1 MDTVIIII
9 ASIIIIALVAAW
21 AYSYQRIKT
30 ELVGKD
36 AEIRNA
42 KELLQSEKE
51 QHEKAVA
58 ELKSQH
64 ENAVSELKNQHE
76 KMLGALKEGQEKA
89 IEAAKTALAL
99 ENEKMLKA
107 GQNEFAKKSNEDI
120 EKILNPLK
128 EKITELKEEM
138 GKGNEAQVRLKSEL
152 EHHVQDM
159 LKQSE
164 AARKSADDLTN
175 ALKHGNKLQG
185 GWGETIL
192 EELLDSQGLKR
203 GVHFDAQYTIRNEK
217 GEAVKSEEGEKKLI
231 PDIVLH
237 LGDDREVIIDSKVS
251 LTAFIDYVNAETED
265 ARKEA
270 LKEHIQSLRRHV
282 RELAHKDYSS
292 YIKPPKVSSGFVMMF
307 VPNSGALWTAL
318 RAEPGLWREAA
329 GLGVYIADEQSLYGA
344 LRIVDLTW
352 RQIKQAE
359 SHQKVFEL
367 ADEMLKRVGDYVV
380 KYNALG
386 DALNK
391 AAKAYQEASIKIAP
405 EGQSIRTS
413 AEKLIRL
420 GANGKQLISIS
431 STKKEPLV
439 KVLGIDASS
448 ALDTGLGNA
457 PTPNSPS
464 LPDAD

>member
-1 MDTVIIII
+1 MEILLSFLGGVAFAAVIAYFI
-9 ASIIIIALVAAW
+9 AKGA
-21 AYSYQRIKT
+21 IKNRV
-30 ELVGKD
+30 EQ
-36 AEIRNA
+36 AEKASGLQKEVMQA
-42 KELLQSEKE
+42 KEDAQKQAMEAMEKRFDE
-51 QHEKAVA
+51 TIAKVSAQVKADT
-58 ELKSQH
+58 SD
-64 ENAVSELKNQHE
+64 
-76 KMLGALKEGQEKA
+76 
-89 IEAAKTALAL
+89 
-99 ENEKMLKA
+99 MLKDR
-107 GQNEFAKKSNEDI
+107 QEEFSKKSNEDI

-128 EKITELKEEM
+128 EKISELKEEM

-203 GVHFDAQYTIRNEK
+203 GVHFDAQYTIRDEK
-217 GEAVKSEEGEKKLI
+217 GAAVKSEENDKKLI

-251 LTAFIDYVNAETED
+251 LTAFLDYVNAETED
-265 ARKEA
+265 ARKDA
-270 LKEHIQSLRRHV
+270 LKEHVQSIRRHV

-292 YIKPPKVSSGFVMMF
+292 YIKPPKVSAGFVMMF

-329 GLGVYIADEQSLYGA
+329 GQGVYIADEQSLYGA

-386 DALNK
+386 EALNK
-391 AAKAYQEASIKIAP
+391 AAKAYQEASIKMAP

-413 AEKLIRL
+413 AEKLIKL

-431 STKKEPLV
+431 SSKKEPLV
-439 KVLGIDASS
+439 KVLGIDTDT
-448 ALDTGLGNA
+448 ALDTGLSGEPA
-457 PTPNSPS
+457 DSILQESPAGGTC
-464 LPDAD
+464 PPR